1 MGHRNAADSPALKLS
16 RTVYD
21 HTTKKDLSTENSV
34 LTSKVEN
41 LDTAQDY
48 PPGGNWCSNY
58 ITELQLGQSLC
69 GAVELLWI

>member
-21 HTTKKDLSTENSV
+21 HTTGKVLSTENSV

-41 LDTAQDY
+41 LYTA
-48 PPGGNWCSNY
+48 
-58 ITELQLGQSLC
+58 
-69 GAVELLWI
+69 